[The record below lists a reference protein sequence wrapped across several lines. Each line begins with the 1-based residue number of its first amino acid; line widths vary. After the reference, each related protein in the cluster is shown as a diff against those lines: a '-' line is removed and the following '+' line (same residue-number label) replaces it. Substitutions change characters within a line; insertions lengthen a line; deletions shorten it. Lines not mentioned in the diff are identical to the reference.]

1 MGCPRTGVRWCVYLD
16 LPWYGGIG
24 VYATGTAG
32 DLTAHLV
39 MFAAKS
45 KSEASDSVTSSADD
59 GAFDDDATRFCPRE
73 QPADFRHATLNLATL
88 RTHF

>member
-1 MGCPRTGVRWCVYLD
+1 MH

-24 VYATGTAG
+24 VHATGTAG

-59 GAFDDDATRFCPRE
+59 GAFDDATRSVSG
-73 QPADFRHATLNLATL
+73 PASRLHTPL
-88 RTHF
+88 

>member
-59 GAFDDDATRFCPRE
+59 GAFEMTPRGLPRDR
-73 QPADFRHATLNLATL
+73 PADFHTPL
-88 RTHF
+88 